1 MEFDKSEGLSPKQ
14 LKRSRKHLARE
25 ADSRRLRLRKTRQR
39 IAWGILL
46 ILAIGGVFIWLK
58 NRQVLPPTDIAG
70 HIEKNP
76 PAHILDEPMPLEIQK
91 HMLEHADGDGSPGVI
106 INYNCEDFAC
116 ESDLQENLKQI
127 AEEYPEYVYLAPF
140 PGMTKKIAVT
150 RVGKIQS
157 FDSIDRDALH
167 RFIGER

>member
-14 LKRSRKHLARE
+14 QKRSRKHLALE
-25 ADSRRLRLRKTRQR
+25 ADRRRLRLRKARQR

-46 ILAIGGVFIWLK
+46 ILAISGVFSWLK

-76 PAHILDEPMPLEIQK
+76 PAHILEEPMPLEIQK
-91 HMLEHADGDGSPGVI
+91 HMLEHADGDGPPGVV
-106 INYNCEDFAC
+106 INYNCEDFEC
-116 ESDLQENLKQI
+116 EEDLIDNLTQLVK
-127 AEEYPEYVYLAPF
+127 EYPEFVYLAPY
-140 PGMTKKIAVT
+140 PSMTKKITVT

-157 FDSIDRDALH
+157 FDSIDRDALR
-167 RFIGER
+167 RFIEER